1 MADNRLDPQ
10 SEYTAQGISNNDLE
24 AHRFG
29 EINIRD
35 LFWLGTNRNDS
46 NHLWRKVSET
56 SAEDTKTGE
65 RREFKNMLEVYQRA

>member
-1 MADNRLDPQ
+1 MPNNRFDPQ

-24 AHRFG
+24 THRFG

-35 LFWLGTNRNDS
+35 LFWLNPSKHDS

-65 RREFKNMLEVYQRA
+65 RREFKNMLDVYQRA